1 MTEEY
6 CFILIDDV
14 AMNNLLSRYILKNN
28 FPNSSIIE
36 FTDPKLG
43 LTYIEENCDNANSIH
58 FITLLDIY
66 MPVIDGWDFLDS
78 YENFNDNIKKNC
90 SIYVLSSSINKA
102 DSDKATANKNVNGY
116 ALKPLTDTLINAI
129 VKEIENRKNLAG
141 RNSKK

>member
-1 MTEEY
+1 MIEEY

-43 LTYIEENCDNANSIH
+43 LKYIEENCDKDNSIH

-78 YENFNDNIKKNC
+78 YENFNDNIKNNC

-102 DSDKATANKNVNGY
+102 DSDKAIANKNVNGY
-116 ALKPLTDTLINAI
+116 ALKPLTDTLVNAI
-129 VKEIENRKNLAG
+129 VKEIEKRKNLAG
-141 RNSKK
+141 RNSRK